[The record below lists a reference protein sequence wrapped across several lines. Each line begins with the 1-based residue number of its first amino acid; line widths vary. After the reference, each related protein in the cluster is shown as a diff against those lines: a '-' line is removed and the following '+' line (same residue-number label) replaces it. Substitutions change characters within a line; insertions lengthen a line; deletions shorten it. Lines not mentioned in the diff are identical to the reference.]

1 MHVILHEWL
10 CYFNLYLCDHYFG
23 FTPLH
28 KKANKVLQRWLVLAF
43 YRLALFLKSENV
55 VIYHLLFST
64 NTAFVHVSHLLI
76 FIKRHLHD
84 WLKYQGR
91 NLFWKWNLYIFSMGE
106 NPSLL
111 SSMYYFKGIMST
123 WLRMPSDLSSGAL
136 VQTGDSQA
144 TTTIKPVA
152 NKVQ

>member
-111 SSMYYFKGIMST
+111 SSMYYFEGRYNVNIAQNAI
-123 WLRMPSDLSSGAL
+123 WPFLRSIGSNWWQSSHYNH
-136 VQTGDSQA
+136 QTCG
-144 TTTIKPVA
+144 K
-152 NKVQ
+152 